1 MAEKPIF
8 VDKFIIK
15 MKKITSFLL
24 MAYCFV
30 ALFAQQQHLK
40 IQKYTLPNGLTVYL
54 NEDHTLPSVYGAV
67 AVNAGGKYDP
77 KEATGMGHYLEHMLF
92 KGTTEMGTLD
102 FNKEKPYLD
111 KIVALYDSLGM
122 TTDEKK
128 RKEIQTKINDNA
140 VKSAEF
146 AVPNELDRML
156 KSIGSEGVNAF
167 TAQELICYHNEFPP
181 HEIDKWLSIYADRF
195 VNPVFRL
202 FQSEL
207 EVVYEEKN
215 RGSDNMGQAIF
226 ETFNEHFFQK
236 HPYGQSII
244 GKTEHLKNPSLSKM
258 YEYYNTY
265 YVANN
270 MALIICGDF
279 DSEQIKPII
288 AEKFGKWKTGN
299 VPPFVA
305 PKETA
310 FKGKEMIKKRLSPIN
325 VGIMGF
331 RTVPKGHADEGTL
344 ELVSY
349 LLSNEA
355 STGGLDKLSSNRK
368 IMLSQAIPLNL
379 NDEGAYIVIFVPKI
393 FGQSLG
399 NAQKLVWEQINA
411 IKAGTFSETQL
422 EAAKNQLK
430 ISFSQEMEDNQS
442 RCFTIADLFTR
453 KGDWNEFTQYPEKI
467 DKITKAEIMRV
478 ANQYFGDNYLYFT
491 SKMGFP
497 KKDKLAKPGFK
508 PVIPKEGIQSEYEK
522 KFNQMPEKK
531 AEFPFVDFRKDVEMG
546 RLGNGLYYTENPK
559 NDVFSFAIR
568 YNIGKLKERKAEKL
582 ASYLSLVGSNDLKFD
597 NFAAKMDSLGCKVGF
612 EAGEEYFNVSLE
624 GLEKN
629 FLPAYTLLMQK
640 LKNPE
645 LNEEKIKNLIDES
658 KFEPRLF
665 KREKQEVGMALREY
679 VMYGNNSSYK
689 KRLSTAETK
698 ALKAAELLKVWQ
710 NIFAETPTFHYVGK
724 IGESVASKYIAKEYP
739 TELNKASEVADKAV
753 KTYTENTVYFI
764 HDSKARQSQIHFFV
778 PDNAYKVADEAKMD
792 AFNSYFGGDMS
803 SLMFQEIREFRSLA
817 YSTRGTYNKPRFATG
832 NGFFAGYIGCQ
843 GDKTMESIET
853 LHGMLCDMPQKA
865 DRMNAIQKGL
875 MARLAS
881 EKPDFRMMSR
891 QIQAWK
897 KFGYTEDPS
906 KAKAS
911 IYPQLTFGD
920 VNDFYTQHI
929 KGKPMVIAIVGD
941 KSKFDM
947 VKLAKYGKVV
957 EVKLTDVYNK

>member
-1 MAEKPIF
+1 
-8 VDKFIIK
+8 
-15 MKKITSFLL
+15 MKKTITFIWTIC
-24 MAYCFV
+24 CF
-30 ALFAQQQHLK
+30 AGLFAQSQYLKLQQ
-40 IQKYTLPNGLTVYL
+40 YTLPNGLTVYL

-77 KEATGMGHYLEHMLF
+77 KGATGMGHYLEHMLF
-92 KGTTEMGTLD
+92 KGTSEMGTLD
-102 FNKEKPYLD
+102 FGKEKPYLD

-122 TTDEKK
+122 TKDEKK
-128 RKEIQTKINDNA
+128 RKEIQAKINENA

-146 AVPNELDRML
+146 AAPNELDRML

-181 HEIDKWLSIYADRF
+181 HEIEKWLTIYADRF

-258 YEYYNTY
+258 YAYYNTY

-279 DSEQIKPII
+279 DSEKIKPVIL
-288 AEKFGKWKTGN
+288 AKFGKWKTGN
-299 VPPFVA
+299 VPPFIA

-310 FKGKEMIKKRLSPIN
+310 FKGKEVIAKRLSPIN
-325 VGIMGF
+325 IGIMGF
-331 RTVPKGHADEGTL
+331 RTVPKGHVDEETL
-344 ELVSY
+344 EIVSY
-349 LLSNEA
+349 LLSNQA
-355 STGGLDKLSSNRK
+355 NTGGLDKLSTNRK

-379 NDEGAYIVIFVPKI
+379 NDEGAYIVFFVPKI
-393 FGQSLG
+393 LGQSLG

-411 IKAGTFSETQL
+411 IKSGKFSETQL

-442 RCFTIADLFTR
+442 RCFSLAELFTR
-453 KGDWNEFTQYPEKI
+453 KGNWAEVTNYPEKM
-467 DKITKAEIMRV
+467 DKISKAEVIRV
-478 ANQYFGDNYLYFT
+478 ANLYFGENYLYFT
-491 SKMGFP
+491 SKTGFP

-508 PVIPKEGIQSEYEK
+508 PVIPKEGLQSEYEK
-522 KFNQMPEKK
+522 KFNQMPEQKPV
-531 AEFPFVDFRKDVEMG
+531 FPFVDFRKDVEMG
-546 RLGNGLYYTENPK
+546 RLGNGLYYTQNPK

-582 ASYLSLVGSNDLKFD
+582 ASYLALVGNKDLKFD
-597 NFAAKMDSLGCKVGF
+597 DFAAEMDSLGCKVGF
-612 EAGEEYFNVSLE
+612 EAGEEYFNVTLE

-645 LNEEKIKNLIDES
+645 LNEAKIKNLIDES

-665 KREKQEVGMALREY
+665 KREKQEVGLALREY
-679 VMYGNNSSYK
+679 VMYGENSSYK

-698 ALKAAELLKVWQ
+698 ALKAADLLKVWEK
-710 NIFAETPTFHYVGK
+710 IFAETPTFHYIGK

-739 TELNKASEVADKAV
+739 TETNKASEVADKPM
-753 KTYTENTVYFI
+753 KTYSENTVYFI
-764 HDSKARQSQIHFFV
+764 HDAKARQSQIHFFV
-778 PDNAYKVADEAKMD
+778 ADKDYKVADEAKMD

-817 YSTRGTYNKPRFATG
+817 YSTRGNYNKPRFATG
-832 NGFFAGYIGCQ
+832 KGFWSGYIGCQ

-853 LHGMLCDMPQKA
+853 LYGMLNNMPQKV
-865 DRMNAIQKGL
+865 DRMTAIQRGL
-875 MARLAS
+875 IARLAS

-906 KAKAS
+906 MAKAAV
-911 IYPQLTFGD
+911 YPTLTFAE
-920 VNDFYTQHI
+920 VNDFYVQHI
-929 KGKPMVIAIVGD
+929 KGKQMVIAIVGD

-947 VKLAKYGKVV
+947 GKLAKYGKVV
-957 EVKLTDVYNK
+957 EVKLKAVYNE